1 MKKLIIF
8 NWKMAPDSLKEAK
21 RFFNAV
27 LDFKSYIINSEI
39 VITPPF
45 VYLNEFKNKKLKNL
59 KLGAQDVFGKTP
71 ALIPE
76 KFLRRCSKIQALN
89 M

>member
-45 VYLNEFKNKKLKNL
+45 VYLNEFKNKN
-59 KLGAQDVFGKTP
+59 
-71 ALIPE
+71 
-76 KFLRRCSKIQALN
+76 
-89 M
+89 